1 MYKIYVMAAM
11 ATTMEGALY
20 SAKTELGLT
29 NDDFA
34 QLQKQGDIIV
44 KCEPDTLRKRVKLR
58 SIEG

>member
-11 ATTMEGALY
+11 STTMEEALY
-20 SAKTELGLT
+20 GAKAELGLT
-29 NDDFA
+29 DDDFS